1 MKTEAKKT
9 QGRKLEIVRMD
20 LRAVFRSMVDEL
32 IFIMFNLYTYYLI

>member
-9 QGRKLEIVRMD
+9 QGRKLEIVRMV
-20 LRAVFRSMVDEL
+20 LRAVFRSTVDKL